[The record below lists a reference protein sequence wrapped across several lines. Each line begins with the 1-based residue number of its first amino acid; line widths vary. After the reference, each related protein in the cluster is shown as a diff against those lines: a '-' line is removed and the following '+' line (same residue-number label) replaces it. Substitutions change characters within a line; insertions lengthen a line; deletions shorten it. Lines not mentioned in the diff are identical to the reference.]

1 MTAKRIAMV
10 TIGQTPRTDMVPEM
24 REAVAGVA
32 DLIEF
37 GALDGLRGDAVLA
50 LAPVGDEP
58 RLVTRLTGGR
68 EVVIAKRRMHALLQE
83 LLARLDEENF
93 DAIVL
98 LCTGVFDDLTL
109 RTPLIEAQQVVD
121 ETVMALV
128 GTIERLG
135 VLVPHREQMGHMGGL
150 AKCGDKVGY
159 SFASPYGDLRFA
171 DAGRELADADMIIM
185 HCMGYSEDMRQQVAA
200 ESGRP
205 VLLAR
210 QIVGSAVRDL
220 CHSLE

>member
-1 MTAKRIAMV
+1 MTPKRFAMV
-10 TIGQTPRTDMVPEM
+10 TIGQTPRSDMVPDI
-24 REAVAGVA
+24 RDVVAGAA

-37 GALDGLRGDAVLA
+37 GALDGLGFDEISA
-50 LAPVGDEP
+50 LAPAAGEA
-58 RLVTRLTGGR
+58 RLVTRLADGR
-68 EVVIAKRRMHALLQE
+68 EVAIAKHRMHDRLFA
-83 LLARLDEENF
+83 LLARLDGEGF

-98 LCTGVFDDLTL
+98 LCTGVFDGLNL
-109 RTPLIEAQQVVD
+109 QTPLIEAQQVVD

-128 GTIERLG
+128 DTIDSLG
-135 VLVPHREQMGHMGGL
+135 VLVPHREQMGDIGGL
-150 AKCGDKVGY
+150 AKCGTKVDY

-185 HCMGYSEDMRQQVAA
+185 HCMGYSEDMRRQVADG
-200 ESGRP
+200 SGRP

-220 CHSLE
+220 SQSLE